1 MVPGH
6 PQALEHVGHHQ
17 LVVQLG
23 RGAFQPAEHPRVR
36 PEELQSPGEQHVALP
51 EDQQVEVQAQP
62 LAVLG
67 GPVRLCRVHGLE
79 EQGTGHRAEVR
90 DVVATLE
97 ERVLLA
103 VEVVVHPVEPVKALL
118 HVVHGPA
125 RQQRGPVALEP
136 VRAAQAVD
144 DLQPALGV
152 APLVVAAHRP
162 SQELADTRTREVQ
175 GVFWRVSLDTG
186 IGISDGVHVA
196 VRDSRAS
203 DGRESHEFREMHR
216 TAVGG
221 RERIAVPHPRVH
233 ACVYQHATG
242 SIATIASVRSIMM
255 HEQSVTEYQAAPGAH
270 GVSVVAQRTMHARK
284 RSAFCHAGTVTQ
296 AGTVRV
302 VGAAALLHPQG
313 ERGPVG
319 EGGVSSALVF
329 RWGGDPQTPQCRGE
343 PCASLIRSRPLSL
356 RWRRRL
362 LPLRRPPPPLRFH
375 SE

>member
-23 RGAFQPAEHPRVR
+23 RGAFQPAEHPGVR
-36 PEELQSPGEQHVALP
+36 PEELQPPGEQHVALP
-51 EDQQVEVQAQP
+51 EDQQVQVQAQP

-79 EQGTGHRAEVR
+79 KQGTGHRAEVR
-90 DVVATLE
+90 DVVAALE

-233 ACVYQHATG
+233 ACV
-242 SIATIASVRSIMM
+242 
-255 HEQSVTEYQAAPGAH
+255 
-270 GVSVVAQRTMHARK
+270 
-284 RSAFCHAGTVTQ
+284 
-296 AGTVRV
+296 
-302 VGAAALLHPQG
+302 
-313 ERGPVG
+313 
-319 EGGVSSALVF
+319 
-329 RWGGDPQTPQCRGE
+329 
-343 PCASLIRSRPLSL
+343 
-356 RWRRRL
+356 
-362 LPLRRPPPPLRFH
+362 
-375 SE
+375 